1 MTEENPSSSLIGKLA
16 EEADSVI
23 GTASG
28 RSGQLDELS
37 VDDSILVFPADLGDD
52 KSTNGILNWVEFT
65 SFSKSN
71 GSISSTVK
79 KIGKN
84 FGFGGDDT
92 KQTDES
98 NSELKQTENELESIL
113 NKSAGDNGFKSEEEL
128 IADSRLGRADSKPG
142 NTISLYLPGG
152 IEYSDGLQY
161 EEVGFAGIKN
171 LSSAS
176 ATTGVAALGLLRK
189 AAGVADKAAGL
200 LGQESLNAGR
210 ALSAEL
216 GVVVNPRKEQMFN
229 GIDMRTFSFNFTFI
243 PRNEKEAE
251 SMQKIIKCFR
261 FHAHPELSANSA
273 FFNFPSEFD
282 IKFKTFDFSNPSEA
296 VKENPTLPKIGRCFI
311 DKITTNYTPDD
322 VYHAFKNGVP
332 PKVTLGLSFKEAE
345 YITRNHVNQGF

>member
-1 MTEENPSSSLIGKLA
+1 MTEENPSSSFIGKLA

-28 RSGQLDELS
+28 KSGQLDELS
-37 VDDSILVFPADLGDD
+37 VDDSILVFPSDLGDA

-65 SFSKSN
+65 SFSKEN
-71 GSISSTVK
+71 GSISSVVK
-79 KIGKN
+79 KIGN
-84 FGFGGDDT
+84 AVGFGGGDE
-92 KQTDES
+92 KNQTDEA
-98 NSELKQTENELESIL
+98 NSELKETQS
-113 NKSAGDNGFKSEEEL
+113 L
-128 IADSRLGRADSKPG
+128 IDKFTDGGSTKKANQQEVISDSRLGRAESSPG

-176 ATTGVAALGLLRK
+176 ATIGTASLGLLRK

-229 GIDMRTFSFNFTFI
+229 GIDMRTFSFNFVFI

-282 IKFKTFDFSNPSEA
+282 IKFKTYDFSTPSEA

-311 DKITTNYTPDD
+311 DKISTNYTPDD

-332 PKVTLGLSFKEAE
+332 PKVTLSLSFKEAE